1 MDGKDRRYFKSPC
14 QTGRGCLVSSRLLP
28 AACSITRLLSL
39 ISASCFTIFQSSAKV
54 PSTTSTSTDTI
65 MSSTK
70 PILPT
75 PYFYFF
81 FLVEPILTLAGA
93 AYAIF
98 LPETY
103 GRELLPCAVEIGT
116 DAVGGS
122 SRGRLVIGCLGNCTL
137 YTHAHSGGVMLI
149 RCMQVSSSSR

>member
-1 MDGKDRRYFKSPC
+1 MWECVDGWMKGQAILQVTVKQEEDA
-14 QTGRGCLVSSRLLP
+14 SSRLLP
-28 AACSITRLLSL
+28 RRVFDHATPITHLRLMLHYLPELSEIYIDDL
-39 ISASCFTIFQSSAKV
+39 
-54 PSTTSTSTDTI
+54 TSTDTT

-70 PILPT
+70 PILPA

-103 GRELLPCAVEIGT
+103 GRELLPRAVEIGT

-122 SRGRLVIGCLGNCTL
+122 TRGRLIIGCLGNCTL
-137 YTHAHSGGVMLI
+137 YTPVHQITLCSSG
-149 RCMQVSSSSR
+149 CM